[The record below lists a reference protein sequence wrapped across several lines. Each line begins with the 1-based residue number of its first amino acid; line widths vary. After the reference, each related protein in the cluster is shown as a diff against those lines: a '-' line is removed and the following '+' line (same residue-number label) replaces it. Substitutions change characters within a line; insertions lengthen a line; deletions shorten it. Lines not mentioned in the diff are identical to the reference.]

1 MFKQLLK
8 SFDIKGILKMKLYWE
23 LSESTSEDSKSQ
35 GGGKAG
41 DLEHP
46 CWAQLPPSVAIQKLK
61 AGVSDFRVF
70 KKI

>member
-8 SFDIKGILKMKLYWE
+8 SSDIKGILEMKLGWE

-35 GGGKAG
+35 GRGKTG

-46 CWAQLPPSVAIQKLK
+46 CWAQLPLSGHIETE
-61 AGVSDFRVF
+61 AGVSDF
-70 KKI
+70 